1 MSMSF
6 SKLIVVVI
14 GGASPGIKETWP
26 FIAAGRDM
34 LPFPLA
40 IQCFSQDQADRI
52 MKLQIGTIKFI
63 ERNSP
68 RTIFETLATLK
79 EDIAGIFP
87 NHEEFYSIVYGR
99 KVGIFLDRPTA
110 MAQVNG
116 LEIRKF
122 QKFKTLI
129 EALRFMIFKGD
140 ICDDDS
146 QLDSTSF
153 SCNTNSLV
161 TIHQSSASQRQH
173 RVPQPAGFQQLAAR
187 FEQLQVTSPSP
198 YQSAGSPS
206 PSPPIAL
213 HYTRSL
219 SGITGTVFIGESHN
233 FDLDS
238 PPAGVLGIAA
248 EKYLFAHGYQA
259 SAIWSIIHAFREANS
274 SQDFTHYPCA
284 RGMPLLEAEYLFELI
299 SGRDVYLP
307 DGVTI

>member
-1 MSMSF
+1 MLQTNSYGTGQWPWNPEVPKIQNTDWSSPLHDIQGWHLWWRLSARFDFFQSQYQFSCDDTSIICF
-6 SKLIVVVI
+6 SK
-14 GGASPGIKETWP
+14 
-26 FIAAGRDM
+26 AA
-34 LPFPLA
+34 
-40 IQCFSQDQADRI
+40 Q
-52 MKLQIGTIKFI
+52 
-63 ERNSP
+63 
-68 RTIFETLATLK
+68 
-79 EDIAGIFP
+79 
-87 NHEEFYSIVYGR
+87 
-99 KVGIFLDRPTA
+99 
-110 MAQVNG
+110 
-116 LEIRKF
+116 
-122 QKFKTLI
+122 
-129 EALRFMIFKGD
+129 
-140 ICDDDS
+140 
-146 QLDSTSF
+146 STSACRYVLF
-153 SCNTNSLV
+153 SFILLPL
-161 TIHQSSASQRQH
+161 IISQ
-173 RVPQPAGFQQLAAR
+173 GFQQLAAQ

-274 SQDFTHYPCA
+274 SQDFTHYLCA